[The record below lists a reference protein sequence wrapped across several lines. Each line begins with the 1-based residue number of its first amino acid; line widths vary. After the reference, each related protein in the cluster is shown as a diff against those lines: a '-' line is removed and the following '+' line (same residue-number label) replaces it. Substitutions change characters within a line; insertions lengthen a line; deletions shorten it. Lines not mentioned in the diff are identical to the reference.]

1 MISILTDNLLRLPDF
16 QYFIVT
22 VQNLNAAHG
31 DRHACAGY
39 AAQGASHQ
47 LLRPESLY
55 HLSPKT
61 FKMGPD
67 AEKQGM
73 I

>member
-1 MISILTDNLLRLPDF
+1 MPHMETGTHVRATPHKVP
-16 QYFIVT
+16 VT
-22 VQNLNAAHG
+22 KCFVLN
-31 DRHACAGY
+31 R
-39 AAQGASHQ
+39 
-47 LLRPESLY
+47 Y